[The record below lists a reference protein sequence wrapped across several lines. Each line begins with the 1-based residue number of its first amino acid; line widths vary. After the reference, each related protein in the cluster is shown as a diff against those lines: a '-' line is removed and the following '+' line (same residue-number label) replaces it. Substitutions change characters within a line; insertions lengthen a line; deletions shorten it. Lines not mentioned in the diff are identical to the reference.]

1 MKLFF
6 SYDISPQ
13 CSYIFDIERLFML
26 YYQCQLVVLSGK
38 VFFTQRDPYL
48 IIIIIKVSLHL
59 PFVTN
64 IIVKVITL
72 KLNVKFV

>member
-6 SYDISPQ
+6 NYDM
-13 CSYIFDIERLFML
+13 FML
-26 YYQCQLVVLSGK
+26 YYQCPLVVLSGK

-59 PFVTN
+59 PSVTSV
-64 IIVKVITL
+64 IVKVITL
-72 KLNVKFV
+72 N

>member
-6 SYDISPQ
+6 NYDISPQ
-13 CSYIFDIERLFML
+13 CSYIFDIEL
-26 YYQCQLVVLSGK
+26 LSGK

-59 PFVTN
+59 PSVTSV
-64 IIVKVITL
+64 IEKVMTL
-72 KLNVKFV
+72 N